1 MIVRMVLMKNNEK
14 ETSLVK
20 YIAGDLPIDF
30 PDNDNLTDK
39 EKAVTRNA
47 ITKGGIVR
55 NDGQTF
61 INKNEIP
68 NLLNTDKRG
77 ANKVY
82 NDLDDN
88 EKFEDGNS
96 KYADT
101 SAITKEISKRIQ
113 EPRPQLER
121 EKLKDSRDCINAFI
135 DSPKLEKERSIES
148 DRIQKELPNL
158 TKKKI
163 KAENISCD
171 QLTGEEF
178 DNDAEGHH
186 KERKADNPRK
196 ALDPNNIIV
205 TKKKNHQEIHRN
217 GAEDKES
224 LKNLALKNGWNTDNI

>member
-1 MIVRMVLMKNNEK
+1 MINNNE

-20 YIAGDLPIDF
+20 YKAGDLQIHF
-30 PDNDNLTDK
+30 PDNKNLTDK

-68 NLLNTDKRG
+68 NLLNTDKKG

-101 SAITKEISKRIQ
+101 SAVNKELSKRIQ

-121 EKLKDSRDCINAFI
+121 ERLKDSRDCINAFI
-135 DSPKLEKERSIES
+135 DSPRLEKERSIES
-148 DRIQKELPNL
+148 DRIQKALPNL
-158 TKKKI
+158 TKKKL
-163 KAENISCD
+163 KAENIVCD
-171 QLTGEEF
+171 QLTGEDF

-186 KERKADNPRK
+186 KERKSDNPRK

-205 TKKKNHQEIHRN
+205 TKKKNHQEIHKN

-224 LKNLALKNGWNTDNI
+224 LKNLALKNGWSTDNI

>member
-1 MIVRMVLMKNNEK
+1 M
-14 ETSLVK
+14 
-20 YIAGDLPIDF
+20 AGDLPIDF
-30 PDNDNLTDK
+30 PDNENLTDK

-68 NLLNTDKRG
+68 NLLITDKKG
-77 ANKVY
+77 ANMIY
-82 NDLDDN
+82 NDLVDD
-88 EKFEDGNS
+88 EKFENGSS

-101 SAITKEISKRIQ
+101 SVITKEISKRIQ

-148 DRIQKELPNL
+148 DRIQKELPKL
-158 TKKKI
+158 TKKKV
-163 KAENISCD
+163 KAENIVCD

-186 KERKADNPRK
+186 KERKSDNPRK
-196 ALDPNNIIV
+196 ALDPSNIIV
-205 TKKKNHQEIHRN
+205 TKKKNHQEIHKN
-217 GAEDKES
+217 SAEDKES
-224 LKNLALKNGWNTDNI
+224 LKNLALKNSWNTYNI